1 MVNRLALL
9 ELISKRMQMN
19 GILKAVR
26 TDNWSTRKTVLY
38 DALFRIGKGLFWG
51 TAIGIGILLIQN
63 SSGLLDS
70 TPNDIVSIKH

>member
-1 MVNRLALL
+1 ML
-9 ELISKRMQMN
+9 ELISKRIQMN
-19 GILKAVR
+19 GISKAVSA
-26 TDNWSTRKTVLY
+26 DNWSTRKTVLY

-51 TAIGIGILLIQN
+51 TAIRIGILLIQN